1 MCADMPTLVTATT
14 SSAPTS
20 GEIPRKARSVPGRGR
35 NYARYYWA
43 FVAPGAVVVLA
54 VIVFPWL
61 FTGFMSVHEWAPGEG
76 TSWVGLDNYRHLF
89 SDADF
94 GWAILRTLY
103 FSVLA
108 VVAPLLLGVAAAV
121 CFAKRFKLRGV
132 ARTIFIL
139 PMMATPV
146 AVALVWSMMFH

>member
-1 MCADMPTLVTATT
+1 MATT
-14 SSAPTS
+14 LTAAAATSATP
-20 GEIPRKARSVPGRGR
+20 GEANFVPGRGH
-35 NYARYYWA
+35 NYARRYWA
-43 FVAPGAVVVLA
+43 FVAPGAAVVLA

-61 FTGFMSVHEWAPGEG
+61 FTVFMSVHEWAPGEG
-76 TSWVGLDNYRHLF
+76 TSWVGLENYRHLF
-89 SDADF
+89 TDADF

-108 VVAPLLLGVAAAV
+108 VIAPLLLGIAAAV
-121 CFAKRFKLRGV
+121 CFAKKFKLRGV

-146 AVALVWSMMFH
+146 AVALVWSCVPPAAW